1 MKARKQESSPAAGK
15 QPDFDDAFRARLRE
29 LLTWRRDVRR
39 FRRDALPRGTL
50 ERLIDLACLAP
61 SVGLSQPWRFV
72 IVDTPAC
79 RAAIRANFEIC
90 NAKALGAQSGQ
101 RAAGYARLKLAGL
114 DDAPGHLA
122 VFADPA
128 TTRGHGLGRHTMPEM
143 IEYSAVTAVH
153 TIWLAARAE
162 GIGMGWVSILDPAA
176 VAATLDIPATWT
188 FIGYLC
194 LGFPET
200 EDDIPDLE
208 RAGWERRY
216 PASSRVVLR
225 R

>member
-1 MKARKQESSPAAGK
+1 MKARKQESSVAAGK
-15 QPDFDDAFRARLRE
+15 QPDFDDAFRARLRD

-79 RAAIRANFEIC
+79 RAAIRANFETC
-90 NAKALGAQSGQ
+90 NAKALAAQSGQ

-128 TTRGHGLGRHTMPEM
+128 TTHGHGLGRHTMPEM

-216 PASSRVVLR
+216 PSSRVVLR

>member
-1 MKARKQESSPAAGK
+1 MKARKQESSPASGK

-90 NAKALGAQSGQ
+90 NAKALAAQSGQ

-194 LGFPET
+194 LGFPES

>member
-1 MKARKQESSPAAGK
+1 MNARKQESSPAPGK
-15 QPDFDDAFRARLRE
+15 QLEFDDAFRTRLRE

-50 ERLIDLACLAP
+50 ERLIELACLAP

-79 RAAIRANFEIC
+79 RAAIRANFETC
-90 NAKALGAQSGQ
+90 NAKALAAQSGQ

-162 GIGMGWVSILDPAA
+162 GIGMGWISILDPVA
-176 VAATLDIPATWT
+176 VAATLDVPATWT

>member
-50 ERLIDLACLAP
+50 ERLIELACLAP

-79 RAAIRANFEIC
+79 RAAIRANFETC
-90 NAKALGAQSGQ
+90 NAKALAAQSAQ

-162 GIGMGWVSILDPAA
+162 GIGMGWISILDPAA
-176 VAATLDIPATWT
+176 VAATLDAPATWT

>member
-1 MKARKQESSPAAGK
+1 MKARKQESSPASGK

-122 VFADPA
+122 VFADSA